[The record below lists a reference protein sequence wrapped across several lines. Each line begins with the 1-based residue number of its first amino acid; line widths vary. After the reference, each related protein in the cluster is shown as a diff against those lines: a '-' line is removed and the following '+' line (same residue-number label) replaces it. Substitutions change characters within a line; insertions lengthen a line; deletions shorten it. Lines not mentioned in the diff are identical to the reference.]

1 MRARSPVASPEDEW
15 DACWADYDAR
25 HPVTSPV
32 PESLPASLPPR
43 PALPP
48 ARPRRRRLG
57 LKLAALLLL
66 APLAW
71 LAEPGAAA
79 WQVLRAVETRD
90 AAVLGRHLDLALVE
104 AEMRSHLARVAA
116 RPSDDPA
123 ALYLGALAEDIARA
137 WGTPAGIATVAQF
150 RAAPAGSGGARLQS
164 VGLTEFEMRL
174 GAGHAPMT
182 LRFGLTEGALLP
194 RWQVTGVGLEPG
206 R

>member
-1 MRARSPVASPEDEW
+1 VASPKDEW

-25 HPVTSPV
+25 HPVASPA
-32 PESLPASLPPR
+32 PEPSAPRLPAR
-43 PALPP
+43 PAVPP

-57 LKLAALLLL
+57 LKIAALLLL

-79 WQVLRAVETRD
+79 WQVLRAVESRD
-90 AAVLGRHLDLALVE
+90 VAVLGRHLDLALVE

-137 WGTPAGIATVAQF
+137 WATPAGIATVAQF
-150 RAAPAGSGGARLQS
+150 RAAPAGSAGARLQS

-174 GAGHAPMT
+174 GADHAPMT

-194 RWQVTGVGLEPG
+194 RWQVTGVGLEPAP
-206 R
+206 